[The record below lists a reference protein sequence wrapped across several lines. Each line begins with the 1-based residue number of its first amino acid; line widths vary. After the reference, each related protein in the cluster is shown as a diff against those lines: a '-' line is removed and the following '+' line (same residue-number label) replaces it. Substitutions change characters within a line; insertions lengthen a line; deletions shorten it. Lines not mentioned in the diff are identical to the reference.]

1 MDDEAMGAFFLK
13 QGVATL
19 ERARLT
25 RLRRDYATRGVFAM
39 AGGDLQLEEDRQAG
53 EADRSGQD
61 TRQDEPAMTRQR
73 HVGLLLIVIS
83 AVSFG
88 VMPVF
93 ARFAYAAGADAIT
106 VLLLR
111 FGIAAVV
118 MAAIM
123 LVRREPFPRGRVL
136 LGLVLMGA
144 CGYAG
149 VSLAYFMA
157 LTMAS
162 AGLVA
167 LLLYLYPAL
176 VMVLSVVFLRERLGL
191 VKIGELLLALTGIA
205 LTIGVTGRA
214 SALGLLLGMV
224 AAVLYAI
231 YILVGSR
238 IVHQTGPIASSAI
251 IMASAATVFA
261 GIAAIKGLALPQSV
275 AGWVAVG
282 AIALISTVIA
292 FMTFFA
298 GLKRVG
304 PVTASTLST
313 CEPVVTVVLAA
324 LVLGESMGVVQL
336 LGGVLILLAAVTL
349 VRRETGARGGVRRAE
364 EDKRVHR

>member
-1 MDDEAMGAFFLK
+1 MDNEAMGAFFLK
-13 QGVATL
+13 QGGSTQ

-61 TRQDEPAMTRQR
+61 SRQAEPAMTRQR

-93 ARFAYAAGADAIT
+93 VHFAYAAGADAIT

-123 LVRREPFPRGRVL
+123 LVRKEPFPRGRVL

-149 VSLAYFMA
+149 VSLAYFLA

-176 VMVLSVVFLRERLGL
+176 VMVLSVIFLRERLGL

-238 IVHQTGPIASSAI
+238 IVHQTGPIASSTI

-261 GIAAIKGLALPQSV
+261 GLTALKGPAVPQSV

-292 FMTFFA
+292 FVAFFA

-324 LVLGESMGVVQL
+324 LVLGESMGVGQL

-349 VRRETGARGGVRRAE
+349 VRRETGAKGGVRRAE
-364 EDKRVHR
+364 EEKSVRR

>member
-1 MDDEAMGAFFLK
+1 MNTDSLDRETE
-13 QGVATL
+13 TL
-19 ERARLT
+19 AQSGFTPEEIASLLRLRAAQRHVSRAREFIM
-25 RLRRDYATRGVFAM
+25 DHDEHAM
-39 AGGDLQLEEDRQAG
+39 A
-53 EADRSGQD
+53 
-61 TRQDEPAMTRQR
+61 RQR
-73 HVGLLLIVIS
+73 HFGLVLIVIS
-83 AVSFG
+83 AASFG

-93 ARFAYAAGADAIT
+93 AHFAYAAGADAIT

-111 FGIAAVV
+111 FGLAAVV

-123 LVRREPFPRGRVL
+123 LVRREAFPRGRVL

-144 CGYAG
+144 CAYAG

-167 LLLYLYPAL
+167 LMLYLYPAL
-176 VMVLSVVFLRERLGL
+176 VTVLSVIFLRERLGL
-191 VKIGELLLALTGIA
+191 VKTGALLLALTGTA

-214 SALGLLLGMV
+214 SAPGLLLGMG

-238 IVHQTGPIASSAI
+238 IVHQTGSVASSGI

-261 GIAAIKGLALPQSV
+261 GIAAIHGLALPQSV
-275 AGWVAVG
+275 AGWAAVG
-282 AIALISTVIA
+282 AIALISTVMA
-292 FMTFFA
+292 FVTFFA

-324 LVLGESMGVVQL
+324 LVLGETMGGVQL
-336 LGGVLILLAAVTL
+336 LGGALILLAAVTL
-349 VRRETGARGGVRRAE
+349 VRSETRRQKRE
-364 EDKRVHR
+364 DPLPIP

>member
-1 MDDEAMGAFFLK
+1 MDDEETCALLLK
-13 QGVATL
+13 QGVSTQ
-19 ERARLT
+19 ERRLT
-25 RLRRDYATRGVFAM
+25 RLHSDYAIRGMFDLAR
-39 AGGDLQLEEDRQAG
+39 GDRQLEDNLQAD
-53 EADRSGQD
+53 EADGLGQS
-61 TRQDEPAMTRQR
+61 TKQDDHAIARQR
-73 HVGLLLIVIS
+73 HFGMLLIVIS

-93 ARFAYAAGADAIT
+93 ARFAYVAGADAIT

-123 LVRREPFPRGRVL
+123 LVRKEPFPRGRVL
-136 LGLVLMGA
+136 MGLVLMGA

-205 LTIGVTGRA
+205 LMIGVTGKA

-238 IVHQTGPIASSAI
+238 IVHQTGSIASSAI

-261 GIAAIKGLALPQSV
+261 GIVAIKGPALPQSV
-275 AGWVAVG
+275 AGWGAVV

-292 FMTFFA
+292 FVTFFA

-304 PVTASTLST
+304 PVTASMLST

-324 LVLGESMGVVQL
+324 LVLGETMGFVQL
-336 LGGVLILLAAVTL
+336 LGGVFILLAAVTL
-349 VRRETGARGGVRRAE
+349 VRSETGAKGGIRRAE
-364 EDKRVHR
+364 KEKSLHR

>member
-1 MDDEAMGAFFLK
+1 
-13 QGVATL
+13 
-19 ERARLT
+19 
-25 RLRRDYATRGVFAM
+25 
-39 AGGDLQLEEDRQAG
+39 
-53 EADRSGQD
+53 
-61 TRQDEPAMTRQR
+61 
-73 HVGLLLIVIS
+73 
-83 AVSFG
+83 
-88 VMPVF
+88 
-93 ARFAYAAGADAIT
+93 
-106 VLLLR
+106 
-111 FGIAAVV
+111 
-118 MAAIM
+118 
-123 LVRREPFPRGRVL
+123 
-136 LGLVLMGA
+136 MGA

-176 VMVLSVVFLRERLGL
+176 VMVLSVVFLKERLGL

-205 LTIGVTGRA
+205 LTIGVAGRA
-214 SALGLLLGMV
+214 SAFGLLLGMV

-238 IVHQTGPIASSAI
+238 IVHQTGSIASSAI

-261 GIAAIKGLALPQSV
+261 GIVAIKGPAVPQSV

-292 FMTFFA
+292 FVTFFA

-324 LVLGESMGVVQL
+324 LVLGETMSFVQL

-349 VRRETGARGGVRRAE
+349 VRSETGAKGGVRRAE
-364 EDKRVHR
+364 KEKSLHR